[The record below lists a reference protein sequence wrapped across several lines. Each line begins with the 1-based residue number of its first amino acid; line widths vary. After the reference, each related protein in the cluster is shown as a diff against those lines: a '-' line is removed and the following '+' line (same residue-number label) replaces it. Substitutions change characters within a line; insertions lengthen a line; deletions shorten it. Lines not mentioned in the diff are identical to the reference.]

1 MALLVLGLL
10 LFLGFHSLPMIG
22 TVRQRLV
29 ERFGLKAYKGLFSL
43 LSLAG
48 FVLIIFGKARAPFV
62 PLWDAPEWGRHAA
75 MGIMPFAFI
84 LLMGAYIPSNIKRFT
99 RHPMLW
105 GVTLWAAAHLLA
117 NGDLASV
124 LLFGGFGIY
133 SLADMA
139 SENRRGA
146 QLQAQRLSPLRDG
159 ILVVAGLAM
168 YGIFLFAHP
177 FLFGPALV

>member
-1 MALLVLGLL
+1 MTLLVLGLL
-10 LFLGFHSLPMIG
+10 LFLGIHSLP
-22 TVRQRLV
+22 TVVPLRQKLVDRL
-29 ERFGLKAYKGLFSL
+29 GLKGYKGLFVL

-75 MGIMPFAFI
+75 MGLMPFAFI
-84 LLMGAYIPSNIKRFT
+84 LLMGAYVPSNLKRFT

-105 GVTLWAAAHLLA
+105 GVSFWAAAHLLA

-124 LLFGGFGIY
+124 LLFGGFAIY

-139 SENRRGA
+139 SENRRGVR
-146 QLQAQRLSPLRDG
+146 LQAAKLSPLRDG
-159 ILVVAGLAM
+159 ILVVVGLLA

-177 FLFGPALV
+177 YLFGPAVV